1 MPSSTRAPAVR
12 AMVGEQQLQNKK
24 KDSTTPIKIPGY
36 NNGNGVD
43 AGDSK
48 GISGGLPDSS
58 EGFGASSS
66 GFDHFDQM
74 GDGGDDA
81 DDNVA
86 MRETVATPPRSSSAL
101 GFAVERKQGY
111 GRKSSS
117 VYEILG
123 DLPSSKQQFHLLL
136 RVAQQ
141 HGVPIHLADVSVA
154 RRHPRATHP
163 PTTVSHFNHSAT
175 TREILINVVTTSRLS
190 PCRAPPHTHT
200 HTHTNIHTHTHIRAR
215 RTLHVLSSAMQK
227 IDSNLKRCTCAQL
240 NVGAQSRRVAWSN
253 RPPQRL
259 LRAPTSSSLQQRSSR
274 SNE

>member
-86 MRETVATPPRSSSAL
+86 LRETVATPPRSSSAL
-101 GFAVERKQGY
+101 GFAVEQKQGY

-154 RRHPRATHP
+154 RRRPRATHP
-163 PTTVSHFNHSAT
+163 PTTVSHFKNSPNHGNSNQYSVPPT
-175 TREILINVVTTSRLS
+175 HHRLTFQPQRHNQRNS
-190 PCRAPPHTHT
+190 NQCCDHVKIIAMSCPPTHTHPHTHPHKRFEILMIAT
-200 HTHTNIHTHTHIRAR
+200 LCHPHCALSGAR
-215 RTLHVLSSAMQK
+215 V
-227 IDSNLKRCTCAQL
+227 DE
-240 NVGAQSRRVAWSN
+240 RR
-253 RPPQRL
+253 L
-259 LRAPTSSSLQQRSSR
+259 
-274 SNE
+274 EKDEKH